1 MKYISTENGIE
12 KMTDEQYEAYLE
24 SQKTPEQKTQEKIAE
39 LKSKLAE
46 TDYQAL
52 KASEGVPSDDWETIK
67 AEREAIREE
76 IRELEK

>member
-1 MKYISTENGIE
+1 MEQIRTKDGIV
-12 KMTDEQYEAYLE
+12 KMTDEQAESYRE
-24 SQKTPEQKTQEKIAE
+24 SQKTEDQVKAEKIVK
-39 LKSKLAE
+39 LKQQLAE

-67 AEREAIREE
+67 AEREAIREA